1 MFLIFMTNNRKI
13 IYLYISST
21 FIFLIKIN
29 VCLMTPIDV
38 KSNKFC
44 KNAIFSF
51 LKEVESAGILLRT
64 RTKKNWEKHRVF
76 VISSCICM
84 TRCIDKS
91 SMLMIL
97 CQMLHKIMNR
107 NFIFDSKINCMTKAN
122 RKCSIHPK
130 GYRRHPGCHYNSSF
144 PGNKVFINVFWVLI
158 KFKRKLISLNII
170 YILKMYIVK
179 KIRLHC

>member
-21 FIFLIKIN
+21 FIFLIKII

-64 RTKKNWEKHRVF
+64 RTKKKTGKNTE
-76 VISSCICM
+76 
-84 TRCIDKS
+84 
-91 SMLMIL
+91 
-97 CQMLHKIMNR
+97 
-107 NFIFDSKINCMTKAN
+107 
-122 RKCSIHPK
+122 
-130 GYRRHPGCHYNSSF
+130 
-144 PGNKVFINVFWVLI
+144 
-158 KFKRKLISLNII
+158 SL
-170 YILKMYIVK
+170 
-179 KIRLHC
+179 